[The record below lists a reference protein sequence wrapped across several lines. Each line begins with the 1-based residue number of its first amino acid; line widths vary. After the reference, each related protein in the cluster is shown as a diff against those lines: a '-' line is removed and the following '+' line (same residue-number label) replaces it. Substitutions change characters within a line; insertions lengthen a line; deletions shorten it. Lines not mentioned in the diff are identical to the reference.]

1 MNILQGLQNFR
12 AFQEQV
18 KSLPSLLS
26 KTSEGVTTINAQII
40 STSNGQIIST
50 SDGQI
55 ISSDNGQIIT
65 TTAQSAI
72 DSDNNFLTESSTLD
86 DTDTTGKESRVI
98 TLDNGQ
104 RIDVGGDLDNNDTN
118 G

>member
-1 MNILQGLQNFR
+1 M
-12 AFQEQV
+12 
-18 KSLPSLLS
+18 
-26 KTSEGVTTINAQII
+26 
-40 STSNGQIIST
+40 
-50 SDGQI
+50 
-55 ISSDNGQIIT
+55 
-65 TTAQSAI
+65 I

-86 DTDTTGKESRVI
+86 DTDTTGEESKVI

>member
-1 MNILQGLQNFR
+1 
-12 AFQEQV
+12 V
-18 KSLPSLLS
+18 
-26 KTSEGVTTINAQII
+26 
-40 STSNGQIIST
+40 
-50 SDGQI
+50 
-55 ISSDNGQIIT
+55 
-65 TTAQSAI
+65 I

-86 DTDTTGKESRVI
+86 TTGEESKVI